1 MNIERTIV
9 GNGPRRS
16 AFTLIELLLVM
27 VILVVLAAVVVPKF
41 ADRSKQ
47 ARETAARQDL
57 SAMSTALDAFE
68 IDNGRY
74 PTTEEGLGA
83 LIANPSSLP
92 NWHGPYISKT
102 GQPTDPW
109 GTPYVYLYPGQHKQG
124 SFDLYSYGPDLR
136 EGNDDIT
143 NWDQ

>member
-1 MNIERTIV
+1 MKRYS
-9 GNGPRRS
+9 RQRH

-41 ADRSKQ
+41 AGRSKQ
-47 ARETAARQDL
+47 ARETAALTDIK
-57 SAMSTALDAFE
+57 AMETGLDAFE

-74 PTTEEGLGA
+74 PSADEGLGA
-83 LIANPSSLP
+83 LIAAPSGLMT
-92 NWHGPYISKT
+92 WHGPYMSKNT
-102 GQPTDPW
+102 LPMDPW
-109 GTPYVYLYPGQHKQG
+109 GHPYNYQYPGAHKQG
-124 SFDLYSYGPDLR
+124 GYDLYSYGPDGQ

>member
-1 MNIERTIV
+1 M
-9 GNGPRRS
+9 RRNVHQRRN

-47 ARETAARQDL
+47 ARENAAKADI
-57 SAMSTALDAFE
+57 AAISTALDAFE

-74 PTTEEGLGA
+74 PTSEEGLGS
-83 LIANPSSLP
+83 LIANPGNLP
-92 NWHGPYISKT
+92 NWHGPYISKSGT
-102 GQPTDPW
+102 PTDPW
-109 GTPYVYLYPGQHKQG
+109 GTPYNYQYPGSHKQN
-124 SFDLYSYGPDLR
+124 SFDLYSYGADLR
-136 EGNDDIT
+136 EGNDDFT